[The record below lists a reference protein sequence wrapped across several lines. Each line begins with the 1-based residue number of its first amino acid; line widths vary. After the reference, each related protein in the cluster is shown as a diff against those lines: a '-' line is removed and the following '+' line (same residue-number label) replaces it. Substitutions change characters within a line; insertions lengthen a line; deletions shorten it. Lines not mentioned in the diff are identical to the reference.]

1 MRKSRAITAILLVLA
16 LTITIVGCGTQQQ
29 DGQIKD
35 GTYQGEGV
43 GKGGKILVEV
53 KIKNGKIDN
62 VKVLEHNETEGLCE
76 EPIKEIIEKIVKE
89 NSFDVDI
96 VTGATLTS
104 KGIIEAV
111 KDALDKAK
119 GLKDVAAKSEDEK
132 EEPEQT
138 YDVVVVGGGGAGLA
152 AAIEAHDNGAS
163 VVVLEKMSSVGGNT
177 MISGGEMAAAGNWIQ
192 KEEGIEDSIEK
203 HVDDTLKGG
212 DHKNDK
218 KLVTKLA
225 TEAAATAKW
234 LRDHVGVIFEDHLF
248 MFGGH
253 TVKRSLIPKG
263 ASGFELIEKLEAKV
277 KELDIPIKLETKAL
291 ELIKDGDKITGVKA
305 EKNGE
310 EIVFH
315 ANNGVVLATGGFG
328 SNVEMRKRFNP
339 EYDEHYLSTNSE
351 GITGDGITMA
361 EAVGADLVGMEYIQ
375 SYPICDPLTGKL
387 LYVDD
392 ARFISTILVN
402 KEGKRFVEELD
413 RRDVISSGIINQTDS
428 CAYEVWDQHIT
439 DISKIAEHH
448 KAEIDYLF
456 ENDLLVK
463 ADTIKEAA
471 EFFDID
477 AQQLEKTV
485 ARYNKFAKSG
495 KDEDFNKRGEMI
507 PLEKPPYYILK
518 AVPAIHH
525 TMGGIKIDTNAH
537 VIDKNGSIIKGLYA
551 AGEVT
556 GGIHGINRL
565 GSNAIADI
573 MVFGRTAGK
582 NAAEKK

>member
-1 MRKSRAITAILLVLA
+1 MRKANVLISILLMLV
-16 LTITIVGCGTQQQ
+16 LTITMIGCDISKNDSG
-29 DGQIKD
+29 IKD

-53 KIKNGKIDN
+53 EIKDGKIIN
-62 VKVLEHNETEGLCE
+62 VEVLEHNETEGLCE
-76 EPIKEIIEKIVKE
+76 EPIKEIIDSVIEK
-89 NSFDVDI
+89 NSADVEV

-104 KGIIEAV
+104 KGLMEAV
-111 KDALDKAK
+111 QDALDKAK
-119 GLKDVAAKSEDEK
+119 GLKDATAKTKDKDED
-132 EEPEQT
+132 PEQT
-138 YDVVVVGGGGAGLA
+138 YDVVIVGGGGAGLA

-192 KEEGIEDSIEK
+192 KEEGIEDSVEK

-225 TEAAATAKW
+225 TDAAATAEW
-234 LRDHVGVIFEDHLF
+234 LKDHVGVVFEDHLF

-253 TVKRSLIPKG
+253 TAKRSLIPKG
-263 ASGFELIEKLEAKV
+263 ASGFELIEKLEAKA
-277 KELDIPIKLETKAL
+277 KELDIPIKLETKAV
-291 ELIKDGDKITGVKA
+291 ELIKDGDKIAGVKA
-305 EKNGE
+305 EKNGK
-310 EIVFH
+310 EIIFH

-328 SNVEMRKRFNP
+328 SNVEMRKRFNS
-339 EYDEHYLSTNSE
+339 EYDEHYLSTNGE
-351 GITGDGITMA
+351 GITGDGIIMA

-413 RRDVISSGIINQTDS
+413 RRDVISSGIINQTGS
-428 CAYEVWDQHIT
+428 CAYEVWDQNIT

-448 KAEIDYLF
+448 KAEMDYLLD
-456 ENDLLVK
+456 NDLLVK
-463 ADTIKEAA
+463 ADTLKEAA
-471 EFFDID
+471 EFFGID
-477 AQQLEKTV
+477 ANQLEKTV
-485 ARYNKFAKSG
+485 ARYNEFAKKG
-495 KDEDFNKRGEMI
+495 KDEDFNKRGKMI
-507 PLEKPPYYILK
+507 PIEKAPYYIVK

-525 TMGGIKIDTNAH
+525 TMGGIKIDTDAH
-537 VIDKNGSIIKGLYA
+537 VISKDGSIVEGLYA

-556 GGIHGINRL
+556 GGIHGTNRL